1 MYRNYKLNELRME
14 NVGEE
19 VVLSG
24 WVSKVRDLGHFTF
37 IDLRDRYGITQILVN
52 EEVSGKELF
61 EEARKLKNEWVIK
74 VTGKVAERSSKNK
87 NIPTGD
93 IEVEAKN
100 IEILSRSKQLPFE
113 IDETGNLNENM
124 RLTYRYLDIR
134 RPRMLNNIIK
144 RNDMLFSIRKFMNE
158 NGFLDIDTPI
168 LAKATPE
175 GARDFVVPSRIN
187 KGDFYALPQSPQ
199 LFKQILMVSGV
210 DKYYQLAKCFRD
222 EDLRADR
229 QPEFTQLDLEMSFV
243 EQEDILN
250 VTEALAK
257 QVFKDVTGIEIT
269 ENFERMSYDDAMNFY
284 GSDKPDLRFEMK
296 LIDLSKE
303 TQNCGF
309 GVFENAVKDG
319 GNVKAIVA
327 PNAEKFSRKYIK
339 DLEDFVKIYF
349 KAKGLAYIKINEN
362 GEINSPIAKFFTEEK
377 LTEITQKL
385 GIKNN
390 EIALILAD
398 KYKIVHDGLG
408 ALRLKLGEELELID
422 KDSFKF
428 LWVIDFPMFEW
439 SEEENRY
446 KAQHHP
452 FTSIKQEDRK
462 YLDSNELDKIKTD
475 SYDMVLNGY
484 EIGGGSIRIHEE
496 ELQEKVFEK
505 LGLSKEEQQEKFGF
519 FLEVLKYG
527 VPPHG
532 GLAFGIDRWLMA
544 ILKENSIKE
553 VIPFPKTNKG
563 QDLMTGAP
571 AEIEENV
578 LAEDLRLKLLETE
591 KEN

>member
-14 NVGEE
+14 NIGEE

-243 EQEDILN
+243 CQEDILN

-269 ENFERMSYDDAMNFY
+269 ENFERMSYDDAMNLY
-284 GSDKPDLRFEMK
+284 GSDKPDLRFDMK

-339 DLEDFVKIYF
+339 DLEDFVKTYF
-349 KAKGLAYIKINEN
+349 KAKGLAYIKINED

-408 ALRLKLGEELELID
+408 ALRLKLGEELELIN

-505 LGLSKEEQQEKFGF
+505 LGLSKEEQQDKFGF

-544 ILKENSIKE
+544 MLKENSIKE

-571 AEIEENV
+571 AEIEENI
-578 LAEDLRLKLLETE
+578 LAEDLRIKLLKVEE
-591 KEN
+591 

>member
-19 VVLSG
+19 VILSG

-229 QPEFTQLDLEMSFV
+229 QPEFTQLDLEMSFI
-243 EQEDILN
+243 EQEDISN

-269 ENFERMSYDDAMNFY
+269 EKFERMSYDDAMNFY
-284 GSDKPDLRFEMK
+284 GSDKPDLRFDMK

-309 GVFENAVKDG
+309 GVFENAVKNG
-319 GNVKAIVA
+319 GSVKAIVA

-339 DLEDFVKIYF
+339 DLEDFVKTYF
-349 KAKGLAYIKINEN
+349 KAKGLAYIKINED

-408 ALRLKLGEELELID
+408 ALRLKLGEELELIN

-505 LGLSKEEQQEKFGF
+505 LGLSKEEQQDKFGF

-544 ILKENSIKE
+544 MLKENSIKE

-578 LAEDLRLKLLETE
+578 LTEDLRLKLLENE
-591 KEN
+591 KED